1 MGKAR
6 NAYRVEV
13 AKPEGE
19 ITRGRHRRRWE
30 CSIQRDLKEIGWKG
44 VDWIDLGQEAGCC
57 EHGTMNH
64 WGGGGAGFLD
74 KLRNFRPFKRDSDPY
89 SLVSKSVSHL
99 VK

>member
-44 VDWIDLGQEAGCC
+44 VDWIDLAQD
-57 EHGTMNH
+57 T
-64 WGGGGAGFLD
+64 D
-74 KLRNFRPFKRDSDPY
+74 KCTR
-89 SLVSKSVSHL
+89 
-99 VK
+99 